1 MLILKILGAL
11 TVSLVAVLDGLLWGF
26 PTIAL
31 ANIKL
36 TEYQGSWLAAIGFAC
51 GIIVTPF
58 GGAISGWLG
67 RKKTLM
73 IFSPIV
79 SLGWLLIGSSTSTFA
94 LFLGRILTSVATY
107 AMLATPSNF
116 KLPLCN

>member
-1 MLILKILGAL
+1 MLTLKILGAL

-67 RKKTLM
+67 RKKTLL

-79 SLGWLLIGSSTSTFA
+79 SLGWLLIGRELRFRRRGSQSSR
-94 LFLGRILTSVATY
+94 LGWGD
-107 AMLATPSNF
+107 
-116 KLPLCN
+116 KQE